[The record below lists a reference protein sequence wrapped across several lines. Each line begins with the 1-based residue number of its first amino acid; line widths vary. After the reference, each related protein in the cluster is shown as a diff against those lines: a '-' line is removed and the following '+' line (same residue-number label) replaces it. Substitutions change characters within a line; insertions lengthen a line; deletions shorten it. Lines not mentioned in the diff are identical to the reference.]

1 MEAAYGCHQ
10 ITAAE
15 IEPAGSLAW
24 DLSSM
29 NPVPLGDS

>member
-29 NPVPLGDS
+29 NAVSLGP

>member
-24 DLSSM
+24 DLSSIH
-29 NPVPLGDS
+29 PVPLGLS